1 MMKPLLLKSATLRDT
16 PIIIMMKRL
25 IKSYHR
31 FFFPSV
37 TPLKRIFNL
46 GKRLRLSTY
55 PLRVFSNL
63 DDIYYD
69 TEGDILYLEKLLNED
84 PSLTLPPMKN
94 DDLKQV
100 DVTMTKPSI
109 EEPPELELKD
119 LPSHLEYAFLEG
131 TDKLPVIISKE
142 LKR

>member
-1 MMKPLLLKSATLRDT
+1 MCT
-16 PIIIMMKRL
+16 PANRFFHHRGYFDKWQSHSFR
-25 IKSYHR
+25 SYHR

-69 TEGDILYLEKLLNED
+69 TDGDIIYLEKLLNED